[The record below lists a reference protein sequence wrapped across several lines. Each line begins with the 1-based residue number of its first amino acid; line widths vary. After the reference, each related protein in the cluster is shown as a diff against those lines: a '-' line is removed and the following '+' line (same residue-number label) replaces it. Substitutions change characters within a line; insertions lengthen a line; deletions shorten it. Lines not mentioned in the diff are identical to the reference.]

1 MFQVVQMTSTVK
13 INQLAKLIG
22 VKAHRKV
29 VDVTRKFGTAQSLTE
44 ARINC
49 DKVMR
54 QFHQDV
60 CPCMCIYLYL
70 SYTCGL
76 VSGSILGHFFFMLS

>member
-1 MFQVVQMTSTVK
+1 MTSTVK

-22 VKAHRKV
+22 VKAHRKI

-49 DKVMR
+49 NKVMR
-54 QFHQDV
+54 
-60 CPCMCIYLYL
+60 LEA
-70 SYTCGL
+70 YTRKLKTSTLIGF
-76 VSGSILGHFFFMLS
+76 S